1 MMFIEPSESSPH
13 LLADVGGTNVRF
25 ALDDGAA
32 GRDDVTVLATR
43 DFPSLIAA
51 VRHYLAGRGAQ
62 GRGVRRGAIGIANPV
77 WGDQIRMTNH
87 DWSFSI
93 ETMRRELAW
102 DAFVVLNDFAAM
114 AYALP
119 SLAGVD
125 LLRVGG
131 TVGEP
136 NAPRVLLG
144 PGTGLGVSSLVA
156 SPAGPVAVPGEGGHV
171 SFAPETEREIRLWH
185 FMHSRFPRVSC
196 ERLLCGSGLSYL
208 HAFISGVPLASSL
221 GEGDLLA
228 PEAITAAALSGTDR
242 ASCETLD
249 LFCGLLGALAGDLAL
264 ALGARGGVFIGGG
277 IVPCLGGRLAQSPLR
292 TRFEAKGRMSD
303 YLHDI
308 PIDVILSPYATL
320 AGLSVAS
327 RQSY

>member
-1 MMFIEPSESSPH
+1 MMSIEPNESSPH

-32 GRDDVTVLATR
+32 GRDDVAVLATR

-51 VRHYLAGRGAQ
+51 VRHYLASRGEAGR
-62 GRGVRRGAIGIANPV
+62 RVRRGAIGIANPV

-93 ETMRRELAW
+93 EAMRVALDW
-102 DAFVVLNDFAAM
+102 DAFVVLNDFAAL

-119 SLAGVD
+119 SLAPAD
-125 LLRVGG
+125 LLRIGG
-131 TVGEP
+131 TAGEP
-136 NAPRVLLG
+136 HAPCVLLG
-144 PGTGLGVSSLVA
+144 PGTGLGVSSLVF
-156 SPAGPVAVPGEGGHV
+156 SSAGPVAAPGEGGHV
-171 SFAPETEREIRLWH
+171 SFAPETAQEIRLWH

-208 HAFISGVPLASSL
+208 HAFLSGVPLASSL

-228 PEAITAAALSGTDR
+228 PEAITSAALSGTDR
-242 ASCETLD
+242 VCSETID

-264 ALGARGGVFIGGG
+264 ALGARGGVFVGGG
-277 IVPCLGGRLAQSPLR
+277 IVPRLGERVAQSPLR
-292 TRFEAKGRMSD
+292 ARFQDKGRMSD

-308 PIDVILSPYATL
+308 PIDVILSPYAALT
-320 AGLSVAS
+320 GLSVAS
-327 RQSY
+327 RHSR